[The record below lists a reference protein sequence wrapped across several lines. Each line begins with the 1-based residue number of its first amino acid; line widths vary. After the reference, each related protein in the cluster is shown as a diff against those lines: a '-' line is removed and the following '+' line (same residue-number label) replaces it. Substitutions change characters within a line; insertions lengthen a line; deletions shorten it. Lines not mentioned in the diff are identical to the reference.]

1 MAMGDRRELA
11 AFERVDWDEISE
23 PDAVGVRRGAL
34 SALLAGVLAL
44 FAYTVFGGSGTQ
56 VPTVDVAAR
65 SIRWVTPTPLDV
77 AYVVLAVCY
86 VFLFALPVVENW
98 SRTKLR
104 TKLFGVLTT
113 VLGVAFAYDYYYIA
127 PQPTFDSVS
136 IPVYGYLYWDVYGV
150 EWVFVFSLLVFV
162 CFVLGRLFDD
172 LDRTRTYLSR
182 LRKHPTGALALGYVS
197 FFVLGGAFGNAIV
210 GMPTTFKQV
219 EGSYETF
226 SHQPPV
232 PVWTPFGQTDLFTLV
247 LAAAIALGVVL
258 AAYNRIDA
266 LQRPLALAATGV
278 VVGLGTLLAV
288 RFTMYEFLEF
298 GPAIGV
304 SAADSCAGRMT
315 ADGCLG
321 TWENPLGTNY
331 VGKGVLPLLFVGF
344 RVSLEVAL
352 ITSMIMLPIATLV
365 GTFAGYTGGLVDDTL
380 TGYIDIQQTIPAFV
394 AYIVLSH
401 VFGRSLFLLIL
412 VFGLLSWGGA
422 ARLVRSEVVQRREA
436 EFITAARS
444 AGADDRRIMRDHVLP
459 NVSNT
464 VLTSVTRRI
473 PMLILAEAAIAY
485 LSLNDIMVISLG
497 ESIANGLENF
507 PTAWWVST
515 ELTLALALTVLSF
528 SLLGDALRDVL
539 DPRGD
544 SQ

>member
-1 MAMGDRRELA
+1 MATGERRELA
-11 AFERVDWDEISE
+11 AFERVDWGEVSE
-23 PDAVGVRRGAL
+23 PDAVGVRSGAF
-34 SALLAGVLAL
+34 SAVLVAILAVLVA
-44 FAYTVFGGSGTQ
+44 AVFGGSGAR
-56 VPTVDVAAR
+56 VPTVDVAAQT
-65 SIRWVTPTPLDV
+65 ITWVSPTPLDV

-104 TKLFGVLTT
+104 TKLFGVTTT
-113 VLGVAFAYDYYYIA
+113 VLGVAFAYDYYYLA

-150 EWVFVFSLLVFV
+150 EWVFTFSLLVFV
-162 CFVLGRLFDD
+162 FFVLGRMFDD
-172 LDRTRTYLSR
+172 LDRTRTYLAR
-182 LRKHPTGALALGYVS
+182 LRDHPTGALALGYVT
-197 FFVLGGAFGNAIV
+197 FFVLGGAFGNAVV
-210 GMPTTFKQV
+210 GMPTTFKEV
-219 EGSYETF
+219 GGNYETF
-226 SHQPPV
+226 AHQPPV
-232 PVWTPFGQTDLFTLV
+232 PVWTPFGQTDLFTLLLAAV
-247 LAAAIALGVVL
+247 LALGIVL
-258 AAYNRIDA
+258 AAYNRIEGV
-266 LQRPLALAATGV
+266 QGPLTLTATGLL
-278 VVGLGTLLAV
+278 VGLGTLLAV
-288 RFTMYEFLEF
+288 RFTMYGFLEF

-304 SAADSCAGRMT
+304 NSANSCAGRMT
-315 ADGCLG
+315 ANGCLG
-321 TWENPLGTNY
+321 TWESPLGTNY
-331 VGKGVLPLLFVGF
+331 VGKSILALLFVGF

-352 ITSMIMLPIATLV
+352 ITSMLMLPIATLV
-365 GTFAGYTGGLVDDTL
+365 GTFAGYTGGLVDDAL

-394 AYIVLSH
+394 AYIVLSY

-436 EFITAARS
+436 EFVTAARS
-444 AGADDRRIMRDHVLP
+444 AGADDRRIMRDHILP

-485 LSLNDIMVISLG
+485 LNLNDIMVISLG

-507 PTAWWVST
+507 PNAWWVST

-544 SQ
+544 S